1 MEDVKY
7 RLTVIYVYYRMSVSF
22 KMVHSFFAMWK
33 MAGDVVYDYLTRQ
46 GNRRRNMKRKNMI
59 IGGIAVG
66 VLLIVGILW
75 FLLGRGG
82 TSFSDEFVYVSQVN
96 TIIGQG
102 SLGIQQRFS
111 GVVEPQQT
119 YEVKVQQDRTVKEIL
134 VEKGQEVAVGTPLFT
149 YDTEQSQSDLAQA
162 ELDLDR
168 LKNDIVNLNEQIAT
182 LEKEKRTAG
191 EDEKLN
197 YTTQIQSAQ
206 NDIKKTEYSIKSKNM
221 EIEQL
226 KNNIE
231 NATVVSEAAGLVKS
245 INQNNNQM
253 GYYDDGSSNAFIT
266 ILETG
271 AYRVKGMVNEQN
283 IYAVT
288 EGQPVII
295 RSRVDDSIWYGTMGT
310 VDTENS
316 QSGNNNYYYG
326 GMDESESQSSKYP
339 FYVML
344 DSDEGLML
352 GQHVYIEMDMGQEE
366 EQTGLWLPEYFIS
379 DLESDPYVWADNGKG
394 KLEKRPVVLGEYN
407 PDLMEYE
414 ILEGLTVEDAITFPE
429 DMLEEGMA
437 TQISMDGMMGV
448 QLSEEDMGM
457 DEEFYEEGGE
467 L

>member
-1 MEDVKY
+1 
-7 RLTVIYVYYRMSVSF
+7 
-22 KMVHSFFAMWK
+22 
-33 MAGDVVYDYLTRQ
+33 
-46 GNRRRNMKRKNMI
+46 MKKKNMI
-59 IGGIAVG
+59 IGGIVAG
-66 VLLIVGILW
+66 VLLITGVLW

-82 TSFSDEFVYVSQVN
+82 TSSSDEFVYVSQVSA
-96 TIIGQG
+96 ILGQG

-119 YEVKVQQDRTVKEIL
+119 YEVNVQQDRTVKEVL
-134 VEKGQEVAVGTPLFT
+134 VEKGQEVSVGTPLFT
-149 YDTEQSQSDLAQA
+149 YDTEQAQSDLAQA

-182 LEKEKRTAG
+182 LEKEKRSAG
-191 EDEKLN
+191 EEEKLS

-226 KNNIE
+226 KHNIE

-245 INQNNNQM
+245 INQNNNQG

-295 RSRVDDSIWYGTMGT
+295 RSRVDDSIWYGTMGA

-326 GMDESESQSSKYP
+326 GMDESENQSSKYP
-339 FYVML
+339 FYVTL

-366 EQTGLWLPEYFIS
+366 EKTGLWLPEYFIS
-379 DLESDPYVWADNGKG
+379 DLGAEPYVWADNGRG
-394 KLEKRPVVLGEYN
+394 KLEKREIVLGEYDA
-407 PDLMEYE
+407 DLMEYE

-448 QLSEEDMGM
+448 QMSEENQGM
-457 DEEFYEEGGE
+457 DEDLYIEEDIYEEGGE

>member
-1 MEDVKY
+1 
-7 RLTVIYVYYRMSVSF
+7 
-22 KMVHSFFAMWK
+22 
-33 MAGDVVYDYLTRQ
+33 
-46 GNRRRNMKRKNMI
+46 MKRKNMI

-82 TSFSDEFVYVSQVN
+82 TSSSDEYVYVSQVN
-96 TIIGQG
+96 MIIGQG

-119 YEVKVQQDRTVKEIL
+119 YEVNVQQDRTVKEVL

-231 NATVVSEAAGLVKS
+231 NATVISEAAGLIKS

-295 RSRVDDSIWYGTMGT
+295 RSRVDDSIWYGTMGA

-407 PDLMEYE
+407 SDLMEYE
-414 ILEGLTVEDAITFPE
+414 ILDGLTVEDAITFPE

>member
-1 MEDVKY
+1 
-7 RLTVIYVYYRMSVSF
+7 
-22 KMVHSFFAMWK
+22 
-33 MAGDVVYDYLTRQ
+33 
-46 GNRRRNMKRKNMI
+46 MKRKNMI

-82 TSFSDEFVYVSQVN
+82 TSSSDEYVYVSQVN

-119 YEVKVQQDRTVKEIL
+119 YEVNVQQDRTVKEVL

-295 RSRVDDSIWYGTMGT
+295 RSRVDDSIWYGTMGA

-414 ILEGLTVEDAITFPE
+414 ILDGLTVEDAITFPE

>member
-1 MEDVKY
+1 
-7 RLTVIYVYYRMSVSF
+7 
-22 KMVHSFFAMWK
+22 
-33 MAGDVVYDYLTRQ
+33 
-46 GNRRRNMKRKNMI
+46 MKKKNMI
-59 IGGIAVG
+59 IGGIVAG
-66 VLLIVGILW
+66 VLLITGVLW

-82 TSFSDEFVYVSQVN
+82 TSSSDEFVYVSQVSA
-96 TIIGQG
+96 ILGQG

-119 YEVKVQQDRTVKEIL
+119 YEVNVQQDRTVKEVL
-134 VEKGQEVAVGTPLFT
+134 VEKGQEVSVGTPLFT
-149 YDTEQSQSDLAQA
+149 YDTEQAQSDLAQA

-182 LEKEKRTAG
+182 LEKEKRSAG
-191 EDEKLN
+191 EEEKLS

-226 KNNIE
+226 KHNIE
-231 NATVVSEAAGLVKS
+231 NATVVSKAAGLVKS
-245 INQNNNQM
+245 INQNNNQG

-295 RSRVDDSIWYGTMGT
+295 RSRVDDSIWYGTMGA

-326 GMDESESQSSKYP
+326 GMDESENQSSKYP
-339 FYVML
+339 FYVTL

-366 EQTGLWLPEYFIS
+366 EKTGLWLPEYFIS
-379 DLESDPYVWADNGKG
+379 DLGAKPYVWADNGRG
-394 KLEKRPVVLGEYN
+394 KLEKREIVLGEYDA
-407 PDLMEYE
+407 DLMEYE

-448 QLSEEDMGM
+448 QMSEEDQGM
-457 DEEFYEEGGE
+457 DEDMYIDEDIYEEGGE

>member
-1 MEDVKY
+1 
-7 RLTVIYVYYRMSVSF
+7 
-22 KMVHSFFAMWK
+22 
-33 MAGDVVYDYLTRQ
+33 
-46 GNRRRNMKRKNMI
+46 MKKKNMI
-59 IGGIAVG
+59 IGGIVAG
-66 VLLIVGILW
+66 VLLIAGILW
-75 FLLGRGG
+75 FLLGRGV
-82 TSFSDEFVYVSQVN
+82 TSSSDEFVYVSQVSA
-96 TIIGQG
+96 IVGQG

-119 YEVKVQQDRTVKEIL
+119 YEVNVQQDRTVKEVL
-134 VEKGQEVAVGTPLFT
+134 VEKGQEVSVGTPLFT

-162 ELDLDR
+162 ELDLER

-182 LEKEKRTAG
+182 LEKEKRSAG
-191 EDEKLN
+191 EDEKLS

-226 KNNIE
+226 KHNIE

-245 INQNNNQM
+245 INQNNNQS
-253 GYYDDGSSNAFIT
+253 GYYDSGSSNAFIT

-283 IYAVT
+283 IYAVI

-295 RSRVDDSIWYGTMGT
+295 RSRVDDSIWYGTMGA
-310 VDTENS
+310 VDTENG

-339 FYVML
+339 FYVTL

-366 EQTGLWLPEYFIS
+366 EKSGLWLPEYFIS
-379 DLESDPYVWADNGKG
+379 NLESEPYVWADNGRG
-394 KLEKRPVVLGEYN
+394 KLEKREIVLGKYN
-407 PDLMEYE
+407 ADLMEYE

-429 DMLEEGMA
+429 DMLEEGMS
-437 TQISMDGMMGV
+437 TQISMEGMMGM
-448 QLSEEDMGM
+448 QLSERDQSM
-457 DEEFYEEGGE
+457 DEDLYIEEDIYEEGGE

>member
-1 MEDVKY
+1 
-7 RLTVIYVYYRMSVSF
+7 
-22 KMVHSFFAMWK
+22 
-33 MAGDVVYDYLTRQ
+33 
-46 GNRRRNMKRKNMI
+46 MKKKNMI
-59 IGGIAVG
+59 IGGIVAG
-66 VLLIVGILW
+66 VLLITGVLW

-82 TSFSDEFVYVSQVN
+82 TSSSDEFVYVSQVSA
-96 TIIGQG
+96 ILGQG

-119 YEVKVQQDRTVKEIL
+119 YEVNVQQDRTVKEVL
-134 VEKGQEVAVGTPLFT
+134 VEKGQEVSVGTPLFT
-149 YDTEQSQSDLAQA
+149 YDTEQAQSDLAQA

-182 LEKEKRTAG
+182 LEKEKRSAG
-191 EDEKLN
+191 EEEKLS

-226 KNNIE
+226 KHNIE

-245 INQNNNQM
+245 INQNNNQG

-295 RSRVDDSIWYGTMGT
+295 RSRVDDSIWYGTMGA

-326 GMDESESQSSKYP
+326 GMDESENQSSKYP
-339 FYVML
+339 FYVTL

-366 EQTGLWLPEYFIS
+366 EKTGLWLPEYFIS
-379 DLESDPYVWADNGKG
+379 DLGAKPYVWADNGRG
-394 KLEKRPVVLGEYN
+394 KLEKREIVLGEYDA
-407 PDLMEYE
+407 DLMEYE

-448 QLSEEDMGM
+448 QMSEEDQGM
-457 DEEFYEEGGE
+457 DEDMYIDEDIYEEGGE

>member
-1 MEDVKY
+1 
-7 RLTVIYVYYRMSVSF
+7 
-22 KMVHSFFAMWK
+22 
-33 MAGDVVYDYLTRQ
+33 
-46 GNRRRNMKRKNMI
+46 MKRKNMI

-82 TSFSDEFVYVSQVN
+82 TSSSDEYVYVSQVN
-96 TIIGQG
+96 MIIGQG

-119 YEVKVQQDRTVKEIL
+119 YEVNVQQDRTVKEVL

-231 NATVVSEAAGLVKS
+231 NATVISEAAGLIKS

-295 RSRVDDSIWYGTMGT
+295 RSRVDDSIWYGTMGA

-414 ILEGLTVEDAITFPE
+414 ILDGLTVEDAITFPE